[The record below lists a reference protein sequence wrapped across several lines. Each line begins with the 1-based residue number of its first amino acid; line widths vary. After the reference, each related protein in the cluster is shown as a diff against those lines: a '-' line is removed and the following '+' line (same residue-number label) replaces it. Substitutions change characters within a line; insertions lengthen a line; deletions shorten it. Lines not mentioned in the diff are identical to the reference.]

1 MLGVTRY
8 QQWQQRLTSK
18 ALASSGMEWSI
29 PDIIMDPR
37 VEWLGHLWCMEDERL
52 PKVMLFGELIKKR
65 PWHGT
70 RKRWRD
76 QMSGDLQAVGINE
89 SWYQLCQDR
98 KQWLATCQ
106 EGVDEV
112 ASCRKMNTCTANR
125 HSQDRPY
132 VCVSGE
138 HLEDKD

>member
-1 MLGVTRY
+1 
-8 QQWQQRLTSK
+8 
-18 ALASSGMEWSI
+18 
-29 PDIIMDPR
+29 MDPR
-37 VEWLGHLWCMEDERL
+37 VEWLGHLWDERL